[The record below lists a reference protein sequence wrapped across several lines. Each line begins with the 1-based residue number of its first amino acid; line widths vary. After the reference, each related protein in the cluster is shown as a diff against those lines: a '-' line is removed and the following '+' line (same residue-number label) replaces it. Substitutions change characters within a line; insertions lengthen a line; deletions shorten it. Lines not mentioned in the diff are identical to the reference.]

1 MYAVPRIILYALYR
15 SEKINPDVRP
25 ILISFLSNDRVKTR
39 ADLNANIQSKFL
51 KKDKQGMANSY

>member
-1 MYAVPRIILYALYR
+1 MQFHESFCMHYIGVK
-15 SEKINPDVRP
+15 KINPDVRP